1 MDADR
6 ARMALQAIPA
16 DVPREE
22 WVRAGMAAHAAGLTL
37 EDFGAWSAPAGNYNA
52 RDCRDTWRSF
62 KPGGVGAASLF
73 FMAKRHGWH
82 GTPPT
87 ACLPARQAPQRPQTP
102 RPASTAPAAVWDRC
116 TPATPGHPYIL
127 GKRGDP
133 AGLRVVPEGDPLR
146 IAGEPMA
153 GALVVPCWRP
163 DGTLSTLQIIA
174 PPATAA
180 RLKAAGKPAKLNLP
194 GARLEG
200 WHTIGD
206 PGPLTYIVEG
216 IGQAWAVHQATG
228 HPAVVAFG
236 WGRVRS
242 VTEQLRERAPSARLV
257 LVPDRGKERDAQEIA
272 KDHGAAVATMPQ
284 GEPSNFDAS
293 DLAQRDGL
301 EALREILTA
310 ATAPR
315 YKLLGSDDL
324 RALPPLA
331 WRVRGVLPAS
341 GVAAL
346 YGPSASGKSFLA
358 MDMAAAIAEG
368 APWFGCRV
376 IPTPVVYV
384 ALEGEAGIRLR
395 AAAWEA
401 RNGRPLPDDLGVVLQ
416 SFHLTDPRDIQDL
429 AAVMPRGGVLFVDTL
444 NRAAPLAEENGSGDM
459 GEILEAVKA
468 LQAAMGGIVVLVHH
482 SGKDATKG
490 MRGHSSLFAAMDAA
504 VEVSRN
510 GDRREWRV
518 AKAKDGADGLAYP
531 FRLNVVDLGT
541 DDHGD
546 PVTSCVVEADQT
558 ASDISRVKLP
568 RGENQKLVMD
578 ALRTILARQS
588 PLSSEYP
595 ACVPPGRVA
604 VELEAVLPEVAACI
618 PCEDRRKTT
627 RAREA
632 ITGLIGRGIYK
643 FRDGWLWRD

>member
-6 ARMALQAIPA
+6 ARAALQAIPA
-16 DVPREE
+16 DVPRED
-22 WVRAGMAAHAAGLTL
+22 WVRAGMGAHAAGLTL
-37 EDFGAWSAPAGNYNA
+37 EDFSEWSAPAANYNA
-52 RDCRDTWRSF
+52 RDCRDTWNSF
-62 KPGGVGAASLF
+62 EPGGVGAATLF
-73 FMAKRHGWH
+73 FIAKRHGWQ
-82 GTPPT
+82 GAPPT
-87 ACLPARQAPQRPQTP
+87 APQRPQTP
-102 RPASTAPAAVWDRC
+102 RRASTAPAAVWGRC
-116 TPATPGHPYIL
+116 TPATPEHPYIL
-127 GKRGDP
+127 AKHGDP

-163 DGTLSTLQIIA
+163 DGTLSTLQFIP

-180 RLKAAGKPAKLNLP
+180 RLKAADKPAKLNLP

-200 WHTIGD
+200 WHTIGE
-206 PGPLTYIVEG
+206 PGSLTYIVEG

-228 HPAVVAFG
+228 CPAVVAFG

-242 VTEQLRERAPSARLV
+242 VTEQLRERDPSARLV
-257 LVPDRGKERDAQEIA
+257 LVPDRGKEIDAEKIA
-272 KDHGAAVATMPQ
+272 SDHGAAVAAMPQ
-284 GEPSNFDAS
+284 GEPNNFDCN

-315 YKLLGSDDL
+315 YKLLGSDAL

-358 MDMAAAIAEG
+358 LDVAAAIAEG
-368 APWFGCRV
+368 GEWFGCRV
-376 IPTPVVYV
+376 IPAPVVYV
-384 ALEGEAGIRLR
+384 ALEGEAGFRLR

-416 SFHLTDPRDIQDL
+416 SFHLADPRDVLDL
-429 AAVMPRGGVLFVDTL
+429 AAVVPVGGVLFLDTL
-444 NRAAPLAEENGSGDM
+444 NRAAPVADENSSRDM
-459 GEILEAVKA
+459 GQILEAVKA
-468 LQAAMGGIVVLVHH
+468 LQAAMGGLVVLIHH
-482 SGKDATKG
+482 SGKDSTKG
-490 MRGHSSLFAAMDAA
+490 LRGHSSLFAAMDTA

-510 GDRREWRV
+510 DDRREWRV
-518 AKAKDGADGLAYP
+518 AKSKDGADGLAHP
-531 FRLNVVDLGT
+531 FRLTVMDLGT

-558 ASDISRVKLP
+558 ASDIARVKLP
-568 RGENQKLVMD
+568 QGGNQKLVMD
-578 ALRTILARQS
+578 SLQTILSQQS

-604 VELEAVLPEVAACI
+604 VELEAVLPEVAARI
-618 PCEDRRKTT
+618 PCEGKRKTT

-632 ITGLIGRGIYK
+632 ITGLIGRGVYE
-643 FRDGWLWRD
+643 FREGWLWRP

>member
-6 ARMALQAIPA
+6 ARAALQAIPA
-16 DVPREE
+16 DVPRED
-22 WVRAGMAAHAAGLTL
+22 WVRAGMGAHAAGLTL
-37 EDFGAWSAPAGNYNA
+37 EDFCEWSSPAGNYNA
-52 RDCRDTWRSF
+52 RDCRDTWNSF
-62 KPGGVGAASLF
+62 KPGGVGAATLF

-82 GTPPT
+82 GMPPT
-87 ACLPARQAPQRPQTP
+87 APQRPQTP

-116 TPATPGHPYIL
+116 APATPEHPYIL
-127 GKRGDP
+127 AKRGDP
-133 AGLRVVPEGDPLR
+133 AGLRVVPEGDPLS

-163 DGTLSTLQIIA
+163 DGTLSTLQFIP

-180 RLKAAGKPAKLNLP
+180 RLKAAGRSAKLNLP

-200 WHTIGD
+200 WHTIGE
-206 PGPLTYIVEG
+206 PGPLTYVVEG

-228 HPAVVAFG
+228 CPAVVAFG
-236 WGRVRS
+236 CGRVRS
-242 VTEQLRERAPSARLV
+242 VAEQLRERGPSARLV

-284 GEPSNFDAS
+284 GEPNNFDAS

-301 EALREILTA
+301 EALRELLTA

-358 MDMAAAIAEG
+358 LDLAIAAAEG
-368 APWFGCRV
+368 GEWFGCRV
-376 IPTPVVYV
+376 IPAPVVYV
-384 ALEGEAGIRLR
+384 ALEGEAGFRLR
-395 AAAWEA
+395 CAAWEA
-401 RNGRPLPDDLGVVLQ
+401 RNGRQMPDDLGVVLQ
-416 SFHLTDPRDIQDL
+416 SFRLADPRDVLDL
-429 AAVMPRGGVLFVDTL
+429 AAVVPAGGVLFLDTL
-444 NRAAPLAEENGSGDM
+444 NRAAPVADENSSRDM
-459 GEILEAVKA
+459 GGILEAVKGV
-468 LQAAMGGIVVLVHH
+468 QAATGGLVVLVHH
-482 SGKDATKG
+482 TGKDSTKG
-490 MRGHSSLFAAMDAA
+490 LRGHSSLFAALDAA

-510 GDRREWRV
+510 DDRREWRV

-531 FRLNVVDLGT
+531 FRLNVVELGT

-558 ASDISRVKLP
+558 ASDIARVKLP
-568 RGENQKLVMD
+568 QGGNQKLVMD
-578 ALRTILARQS
+578 ALRTILAKQS

-595 ACVPPGRVA
+595 ACVPAGRVA
-604 VELEAVLPEVAACI
+604 VELEAVLPEVAACL
-618 PCEDRRKTT
+618 PCEGKRKAT

-632 ITGLIGRGIYK
+632 ITSLIGRGVYA
-643 FRDGWLWRD
+643 FREGWLWRP

>member
-1 MDADR
+1 MGADR
-6 ARMALQAIPA
+6 ARAALQAIPP
-16 DVPREE
+16 DLPREQ
-22 WVRAGMAAHAAGLTL
+22 WARVGMAAHAAGL
-37 EDFGAWSAPAGNYNA
+37 DFDDFNQWSSPASSYCA
-52 RDCRDTWRSF
+52 RAARDTWNSF
-62 KPGGVGAASLF
+62 KPGGVGAATLF
-73 FMAKRHGWH
+73 FAAKRHGWQ

-87 ACLPARQAPQRPQTP
+87 APQRPQTP

-116 TPATPGHPYIL
+116 TPATPEHPYIL
-127 GKRGDP
+127 AKHGDP
-133 AGLRVVPEGDPLR
+133 ACLRVVPDADPLR

-200 WHTIGD
+200 WHTIGE

-228 HPAVVAFG
+228 CPAVVAFG

-242 VTEQLRERAPSARLV
+242 VTEQLRERDPSAGLV
-257 LVPDRGKERDAQEIA
+257 LVPDCGKESDAEKIA

-284 GEPSNFDAS
+284 DEPDNFDCN
-293 DLAQRDGL
+293 DLARRDGL
-301 EALREILTA
+301 EALRELLTA

-315 YKLLGSDDL
+315 YKLLGSADL

-358 MDMAAAIAEG
+358 LDVAAAIAEG

-376 IPTPVVYV
+376 VRAPVVYV
-384 ALEGEAGIRLR
+384 CLEGEAGFRLR
-395 AAAWEA
+395 VAAWET
-401 RNGRPLPDDLGVVLQ
+401 RNGRPLPGDLGVVLQ
-416 SFHLTDPRDIQDL
+416 SFHLADPRDVLDL
-429 AAVMPRGGVLFVDTL
+429 AKVAPAGGVLFLDTL
-444 NRAAPLAEENGSGDM
+444 NRAAPLADENSSRDM
-459 GEILEAVKA
+459 GGILESVKG
-468 LQAAMGGIVVLVHH
+468 LQRAMGGLVVLVHH
-482 SGKDATKG
+482 TGKDSTKG
-490 MRGHSSLFAAMDAA
+490 LRGHSSLLAAMDAA

-510 GDRREWRV
+510 DDRREWRV
-518 AKAKDGADGLAYP
+518 AKSKDGADDGLAHP
-531 FRLNVVDLGT
+531 FKLAVVELGT

-546 PVTSCVVEADQT
+546 PITSCAVEADHT
-558 ASDISRVKLP
+558 AQDVARVKLP
-568 RGENQKLVMD
+568 QGGNQKLVMD

-604 VELEAVLPEVAACI
+604 VELEAVLPEAAACL
-618 PCEDRRKTT
+618 PCPSDKRTS
-627 RAREA
+627 RARDA
-632 ITGLIGRGIYK
+632 VTGLIARGIYA
-643 FRDGWLWRD
+643 FREGWLWRI